1 MDRIWANR
9 LIAGTQAW
17 EDVPMKRRQGVTE
30 ELAARVLAGEITQ
43 ECMDEIVGG

>member
-1 MDRIWANR
+1 MDKIWANR

-17 EDVPMKRRQGVTE
+17 EDVPLKRRQAVIE

-43 ECMDEIVGG
+43 ERMDEIIRK